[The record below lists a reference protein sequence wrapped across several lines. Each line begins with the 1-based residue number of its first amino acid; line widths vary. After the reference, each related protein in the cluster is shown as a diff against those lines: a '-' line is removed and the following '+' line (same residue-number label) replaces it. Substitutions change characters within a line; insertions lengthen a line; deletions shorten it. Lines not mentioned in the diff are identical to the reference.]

1 MYCIVCNSITA
12 TDVLLISTTLGR
24 MQLHGYKSLRQRSY
38 IITCALFIL
47 ILATTLAA
55 CSMLFNSMISMV
67 KFSFVCTATSLAVV
81 FID

>member
-55 CSMLFNSMISMV
+55 CSMLFNSMMV
-67 KFSFVCTATSLAVV
+67 KFSFICTATSLAVV